1 MFRISKGDF
10 VTGKDAAFVFN
21 KCYNSIKE
29 ARDNLKNNISFNES
43 FEWAFIE
50 GPTSQGTGFYN
61 YHLLAMWET
70 VVNAHRSE
78 YVHRS
83 DLDYFFSAIQSFASQ
98 HTQVAQLFTQLR
110 SAREQDADDDAILAI
125 TLQLWSYIN
134 MRCFEPLGDPN
145 APSFR
150 GLWKTSYGY
159 YYLLEQHG
167 GTLTGRFW
175 NESGDRWGTIEGRVH
190 NSSIQGEMKWMEGT
204 DQPPYVPIEM
214 KEGFSFNMRD
224 DEYYFAGELRK
235 GDEEKDPGH
244 ARRITGLNPGKTR
257 KVKDEFLQSKWKG
270 ETYESIFHGLA
281 EDATKF
287 PRELFGTE
295 EGGPIIQP
303 GKLVDK
309 VGDALYELVTGDGV
323 DLLGDTVEDE
333 LEDLIEDET
342 DYGNPLFQEAYP
354 ERYKAAKEGLDAS
367 KELAGEVTKQF
378 ARGLVEVYEGGTLED
393 PRKYIMNAYRTLQ
406 KGKSNELE
414 DKSEDW
420 DPSTDDE
427 EVPDEDAKWKVNVPI
442 KFNSPDVGSMGEWDE
457 NISGIENYF
466 ENTRRTGGTS
476 LIKRVG
482 IELEATLPKG
492 DKASLEVGLENPG
505 NLFYPDFS
513 EMGSWKTYVDFKIK
527 AKRWGGLEFLIRGE
541 YSEEESRVSANVAV
555 PLEKEHRP
563 YTITFPDEEDEL
575 EP

>member
-1 MFRISKGDF
+1 MPKENF
-10 VTGKDAAFVFN
+10 VTGKEAAFVFN

-29 ARDNLKNNISFNES
+29 AQNNLKKNIDFNES
-43 FEWAFIE
+43 YEWAFVD

-70 VVNAHRSE
+70 VVNAYRSE

-83 DLDYFFSAIQSFASQ
+83 DVEYFFSAIQSFMN
-98 HTQVAQLFTQLR
+98 HHRQVAQLFTQLR
-110 SAREQDADDDAILAI
+110 SAREQDADDDEIRGI
-125 TLQLWSYIN
+125 TAQLWSYIN
-134 MRCFEPLGDPN
+134 MRCFEPLGDQN

-159 YYLLEQHG
+159 HYLLEQHG

-175 NESGDRWGTIEGRVH
+175 SESGDREGTIEGRVH
-190 NSSIQGEMKWMEGT
+190 NSSIQGEMKWTERS
-204 DQPPYVPIEM
+204 DQPPYDLIEM
-214 KEGFSFNMRD
+214 TEGFSFTMRD

-235 GDEEKDPGH
+235 GDEERDPGH
-244 ARRITGLNPGKTR
+244 ARRITGLNPGRTS

-295 EGGPIIQP
+295 EGGPIFQP
-303 GKLVDK
+303 GKIWDK
-309 VGDALYELVTGDGV
+309 FGDALYELVTEDGV

-333 LEDLIEDET
+333 FEDLVKDET

-354 ERYKAAKEGLDAS
+354 ERYKAPKEGLEAS

-393 PRKYIMNAYRTLQ
+393 PREYVMNAYRTLREERS
-406 KGKSNELE
+406 KELE
-414 DKSEDW
+414 DESEEW
-420 DPSTDDE
+420 DSSTDDE
-427 EVPDEDAKWKVNVPI
+427 KVRVEDVKWGVNIPI
-442 KFNSPDVGSMGEWDE
+442 KLQSPDLGSIGELDE
-457 NISGIENYF
+457 NITGIENFF
-466 ENTRRTGGTS
+466 EKIRRTNGTF
-476 LIKRVG
+476 LFKRVG
-482 IELEATLPKG
+482 IELEATLPMG

-513 EMGSWKTYVDFKIK
+513 EMDGWKTYVDFKIK
-527 AKRWGGLEFLIRGE
+527 TPRWGGLEFLIRGE
-541 YSEEESRVSANVAV
+541 YSEDESRVSANVVV
-555 PLEKEHRP
+555 PLGREHRP
-563 YTITFPDEEDEL
+563 YTITFPDEDDE
-575 EP
+575 P